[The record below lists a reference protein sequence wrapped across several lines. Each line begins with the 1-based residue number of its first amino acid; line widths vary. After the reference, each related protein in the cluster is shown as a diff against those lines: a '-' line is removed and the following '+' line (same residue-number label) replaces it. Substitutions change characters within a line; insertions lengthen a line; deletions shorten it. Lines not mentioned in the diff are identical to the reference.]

1 MCLRGAGGSA
11 LLPVSTIY
19 TALPRREIQEVRGTR
34 YELRISNNAA
44 LRAGVVMST
53 GKHIVLDVGHAN
65 GTGAC
70 VYFRDGKPVSAGSE
84 SPSVYAEA
92 TSLRNCEKLE
102 EHAVCAELAVL
113 LKRLLVLRGFTVS
126 VIDYPEASNAM
137 DLNRTVAA
145 CNALQPDFIVSL
157 HCDCSANK
165 AAQGAHVCYLSRKGL
180 TMARC
185 IAARLCELLPG
196 RAESVVP
203 RANLAILRKTH
214 APAVLVECGFL
225 SNEADAAML
234 RDNLPGVASA
244 IAQGVCDYFTA

>member
-1 MCLRGAGGSA
+1 MPAGRGRFCFMFPPHASVPRSVA
-11 LLPVSTIY
+11 IF
-19 TALPRREIQEVRGTR
+19 TAMDER
-34 YELRISNNAA
+34 
-44 LRAGVVMST
+44 
-53 GKHIVLDVGHAN
+53 HIVLDVGHAN

-70 VYFRDGKPVSAGSE
+70 GHG
-84 SPSVYAEA
+84 
-92 TSLRNCEKLE
+92 LE
-102 EHAVCAELAVL
+102 EHTVCSELAVL

-157 HCDCSANK
+157 HCDCSANES
-165 AAQGAHVCYLSRKGL
+165 AQGAHVCYLSRKGL

-234 RDNLPGVASA
+234 RDNQPGIASA
-244 IAQGVCDYFTA
+244 IAQGVCDYFAN

>member
-1 MCLRGAGGSA
+1 MGVPAGRGRFGAVA
-11 LLPVSTIY
+11 CFHHLHRP
-19 TALPRREIQEVRGTR
+19 PRREFRK
-34 YELRISNNAA
+34 YDLRISNNAA

-53 GKHIVLDVGHAN
+53 DKHIVLDVGHAN

-70 VYFRDGKPVSAGSE
+70 GHG
-84 SPSVYAEA
+84 
-92 TSLRNCEKLE
+92 LE
-102 EHAVCAELAVL
+102 EHEVCAELAVL

-126 VIDYPEASNAM
+126 VIDYPEQSNAM

-157 HCDCSANK
+157 HCDCSAN
-165 AAQGAHVCYLSRKGL
+165 AEAQGAHVCYLSRKGL

-185 IAARLCELLPG
+185 IAGRLCELLPG

-203 RANLAILRKTH
+203 RANLAILRRTH

-225 SNEADAAML
+225 SNAADAAML
-234 RDNLPGVASA
+234 RDNLPGVAAA
-244 IAQGVCDYFTA
+244 ISQGITDYFEN

>member
-1 MCLRGAGGSA
+1 MCIALITLTAGGGA
-11 LLPVSTIY
+11 AGDVVGCGRACGVRAVRRGCLFPPSTPP
-19 TALPRREIQEVRGTR
+19 APQGVQEVRFTKDD
-34 YELRISNNAA
+34 LRISNNAA

-53 GKHIVLDVGHAN
+53 DKHIVLDVGHAN

-70 VYFRDGKPVSAGSE
+70 GHG
-84 SPSVYAEA
+84 
-92 TSLRNCEKLE
+92 LE
-102 EHAVCAELAVL
+102 EHEVCAELAVL

-126 VIDYPEASNAM
+126 VIDYPEQSNAM

-157 HCDCSANK
+157 HCDCSANE

-185 IAARLCELLPG
+185 IAGRLCELLPG

-203 RANLAILRKTH
+203 RANLAILRRTH

-225 SNEADAAML
+225 SNAADAAML
-234 RDNLPGVASA
+234 RDNLPGVAAA
-244 IAQGVCDYFTA
+244 ISQGITDYFEN